1 MSDRNGRSRR
11 CRFRLS
17 AFQARGGVASIPGVL
32 HHRLAATSFTPWTTS
47 RERVASSATRLPKSF
62 AVSRSP
68 DRGASSGEASDG
80 DTASAPAN
88 PAVQFT
94 SAGTF
99 AFILAGS
106 RAVPIQTCPCCCDS
120 VQKYWIVE
128 YLSPLIE
135 AEFVNPA
142 ASLSFHLRAKNALAE
157 LSANFLNCQAGPPIY
172 VGLPKM
178 IASAN
183 PTRRLEGLQIH

>member
-1 MSDRNGRSRR
+1 MART
-11 CRFRLS
+11 CWYS
-17 AFQARGGVASIPGVL
+17 AHTGEIDGFAIVARGGVGRHFQEVL
-32 HHRLAATSFTPWTTS
+32 DYRSARTPFTPWTIS
-47 RERVASSATRLPKSF
+47 RERVASSATRLPRSF

-68 DRGASSGEASDG
+68 DRGAASGEASDG

-94 SAGTF
+94 SAGWF
-99 AFILAGS
+99 ALLFAGRS
-106 RAVPIQTCPCCCDS
+106 PVPTQTCPCCCDN

-128 YLSPLIE
+128 YLSPLMD

-157 LSANFLNCQAGPPIY
+157 LSANFLNCHAAPPIY
-172 VGLPKM
+172 VGLP
-178 IASAN
+178 
-183 PTRRLEGLQIH
+183 